1 VSQNAVSFDR
11 VVDEGHLEQFPFL
24 QQAGAQ
30 VGENAK
36 FSIDLDTG
44 ELKGNVELGSSKGD
58 SIKSNKFV
66 QLLRK
71 EVQSDPVVKSASEI
85 NQAVSRMANVFRDF
99 KNNPDK
105 AASKNALD
113 QALVITFNKMMDP
126 GSVVRESEF
135 ARTPQGQAALAKAQ
149 GALEKLRE
157 GGVGLTDPERQE
169 IVRTAIL
176 LQQGQKA
183 LVDSK
188 LAFFTEEAGRSGVD
202 PERIVGGISQINEE
216 DFEGLFSNEGGAGSG
231 KSNVTQVGRFKVR
244 VK

>member
-1 VSQNAVSFDR
+1 M
-11 VVDEGHLEQFPFL
+11 
-24 QQAGAQ
+24 
-30 VGENAK
+30 
-36 FSIDLDTG
+36 
-44 ELKGNVELGSSKGD
+44 
-58 SIKSNKFV
+58 
-66 QLLRK
+66 
-71 EVQSDPVVKSASEI
+71 VKSASEI